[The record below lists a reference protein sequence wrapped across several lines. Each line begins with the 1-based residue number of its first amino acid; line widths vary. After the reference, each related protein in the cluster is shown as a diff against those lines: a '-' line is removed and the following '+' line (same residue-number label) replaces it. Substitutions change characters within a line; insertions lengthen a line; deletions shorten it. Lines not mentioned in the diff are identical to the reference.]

1 MQNAQPHRSGDQLA
15 SHAVILRLL
24 HFLANVTELV
34 ISKSCGPAKAVK
46 PYNY

>member
-1 MQNAQPHRSGDQLA
+1 MQNAQQHSCGDQLA

-34 ISKSCGPAKAVK
+34 IVKSLGPAKAVK
-46 PYNY
+46 PCNY